1 MTKLMRT
8 LLVLILL
15 ILASVFLYP
24 TARWY
29 FLIDT
34 KMKNLANGTSTEIRN
49 WSVDQANL
57 ITDELEQLGQNTEA
71 VQNPIPK
78 EYEFLK
84 KVAKENYRLGN
95 SDMPRDWTLG
105 AVLNGFR
112 NFDDLRSSAEDY
124 YRQSILDL
132 KEMKGRIL
140 SLGLDLSGGLSI
152 VLEPDFSSLEAASTE
167 VLSTAD
173 RNVALESAIEVINN
187 RIDTFGVTEPQIR
200 RQLDNSV
207 LIDIPGEADPERVNS
222 FLIGR
227 GSLGFHVV
235 DDEGTQAVRDYVNS
249 GGTIVDGR
257 PIDDGIL
264 AEGLIALGHYTKDDY
279 NIDQFNGWIAVPQ
292 EPDLDGSH
300 IREAKPETDPGELSP
315 IVIFRLDPEGATI
328 FQRLTS
334 ENTNKFMAVVLDDK
348 VKANAHIKEPI
359 PGGTARVTGFNYR
372 EANDL
377 AVVLRT
383 GSLPVQLDVRSLQSI
398 GASLGRDT
406 IQAGIRAMLIGFG
419 LVLLFMALWY
429 RGAGVIA
436 DVALAINLFLLIAI
450 LSSFNFTL
458 TMTSIAGLILT
469 VGMSVD
475 ANVIIF
481 ERVKEERRL
490 GKNRAM
496 AVDTGFKKAFWTIM
510 DAQITTLIAALFLS
524 QLGKGPVQ
532 GFAVTLSW
540 GIGCSLF
547 TALFVSRL
555 IFDIGTDSFK
565 RQKLNI
571 AWVIKRK

>member
-1 MTKLMRT
+1 MTKLMRALLVLT
-8 LLVLILL
+8 LLVLG
-15 ILASVFLYP
+15 SVFLYP
-24 TARWY
+24 TIKWY

-34 KMKNLANGTSTEIRN
+34 EMKNLANGTSTGIRI
-49 WSVDQANL
+49 WSVNQANR
-57 ITDELEQLGQNTEA
+57 ITDELERISQNSET
-71 VQNPIPK
+71 VQNPIPE
-78 EYEFLK
+78 EYEFLQK
-84 KVAKENYRLGN
+84 IARENYRLGK
-95 SDMPRDWTLG
+95 SDMPGDWTLG

-112 NFDDLRSSAEDY
+112 DFDDLRNSVEDY

-140 SLGLDLSGGLSI
+140 TLGLDLSGGLSI
-152 VLEPDFSSLEAASTE
+152 VVEPDFSSLEDASTE
-167 VLSTAD
+167 VISSAD
-173 RNVALESAIEVINN
+173 RDAALESAIEVISN

-200 RQLDNSV
+200 RQLDDSV

-227 GSLGFHVV
+227 GSLGFHIV
-235 DDEGTQAVRDYVNS
+235 DDEGTQAVRDYVES
-249 GGTIVDGR
+249 GGVIVDGK
-257 PIDDGIL
+257 PVDDGIL
-264 AEGLIALGHYTKDDY
+264 AEGLVALGYYTKDAY
-279 NIDQFNGWIAVPQ
+279 NIDQFNGWIAVSQ
-292 EPDLDGSH
+292 KPDLDGSH
-300 IREAKPETDPGELSP
+300 IREAKPETDPEDLRP

-328 FQRLTS
+328 FQRLTA
-334 ENTNKFMAVVLDDK
+334 ENTKKFMAVVLDDK
-348 VKANAHIKEPI
+348 IKANAYIEEAI

-383 GSLPVQLDVRSLQSI
+383 GSLPVQLDIRSLQSI

-406 IQAGIRAMLIGFG
+406 IQAGLQAILIGFG
-419 LVLLFMALWY
+419 LVFLFMALWY

-436 DVALAINLFLLIAI
+436 DIALAMNLFLLTAI

-481 ERVKEERRL
+481 ERIKEERRL

-532 GFAVTLSW
+532 GFAITLAW

-555 IFDIGTDSFK
+555 IFDIGTESFK

-571 AWVIKRK
+571 AWVFKKT